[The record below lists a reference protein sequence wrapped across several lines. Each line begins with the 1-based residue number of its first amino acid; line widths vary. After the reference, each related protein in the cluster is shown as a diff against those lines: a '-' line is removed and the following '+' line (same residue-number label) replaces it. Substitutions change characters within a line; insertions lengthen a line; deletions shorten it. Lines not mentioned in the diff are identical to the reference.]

1 MNELYAFDPELINV
15 DRLKKLIQ
23 FFSLEEGRFVAGYP
37 LNWKADV
44 REKCL
49 SRGTSLNQIETHRLF
64 EKIVEWSGYMEV
76 PAPFERGRGIS
87 WLHNALRVNQRK
99 KLFDR
104 IFVGDECKNEEER
117 VAKASHFFDGEI
129 LISSGRQGW
138 ISPNAGDYAKVC
150 HPLFSVSTEVVLYDY
165 KFATRYVDK
174 GGNARRDGYRLGVL
188 ESLVRSM
195 VDMGRTKRFLL
206 VMNEKH
212 VGHLD
217 RYLEEDLSQVK
228 KVADPECQVQLNYYL
243 DDGAFKGGS
252 SHPRCIFSVKG
263 GLHFDQ
269 GFQTNIK
276 NEANLVSYLTSEAL
290 RPLQEKLL
298 SIFHNFEDLKN

>member
-1 MNELYAFDPELINV
+1 MNELYAFDPELIDV
-15 DRLKKLIQ
+15 DRLKRLVQ

-49 SRGTSLNQIETHRLF
+49 SRATSLNQIQAHRLF
-64 EKIVEWSGYMEV
+64 EKIIEWSGYMEV
-76 PAPFERGRGIS
+76 PAPFARGRGIS
-87 WLHNALRVNQRK
+87 WLHNALMANQKR

-104 IFVGDECKNEEER
+104 IFVGDECKNEETE
-117 VAKASHFFDGEI
+117 VAKASDFFDGEI
-129 LISSGRQGW
+129 LINSGRQGW

-174 GGNARRDGYRLGVL
+174 GGNVRRDRYRLSVL

-195 VDMGRTKRFLL
+195 IEIGRTKRFLL
-206 VMNEKH
+206 VMNENH
-212 VGHLD
+212 VGD
-217 RYLEEDLSQVK
+217 LEQYVGEDLGRVIE
-228 KVADPECQVQLNYYL
+228 VADPNRQLQFSYNL
-243 DDGAFKGGS
+243 DDGVFKGGS
-252 SHPRCIFSVKG
+252 SHPRCIFSIKG

-269 GFQTNIK
+269 GFQTNIN
-276 NEANLVSYLTSEAL
+276 NEANLVTYLTGDIL

-298 SIFHNFEDLKN
+298 PIFHEF